1 MWQVTHY
8 QISQERK
15 PSMELLNVA
24 KARSIWLFEFA
35 DLNPGGKKISGELL
49 EWLKSYYKFS
59 KAPASPNDLD
69 AKKALAFL
77 DGSFTPATKYP
88 ISVELRIYSDGFV
101 ADTQAST
108 ESSDDFLND
117 VLVNAASKFELGY
130 RPEKNSQENIPQRF
144 IKSGCKKAQKQIF
157 NGWIGIEG

>member
-1 MWQVTHY
+1 
-8 QISQERK
+8 
-15 PSMELLNVA
+15 MELLNVA

-130 RPEKNSQENIPQRF
+130 RPEKNSQENIL
-144 IKSGCKKAQKQIF
+144 
-157 NGWIGIEG
+157 E